1 MSRPRD
7 PALRDR
13 ILRSA
18 AREFA
23 RRGGAGTSIARVG
36 RLAGVTKGGVY
47 FHFRSKE
54 ELFLAV
60 VDAQREEQRQEQRET
75 ATNPE
80 LGSAAMQ
87 LEAFLSARLR
97 SHLRRP
103 EARALMRLLGT
114 EIRAGF
120 DTTLRGDARG
130 ELRALRA
137 RLRELFSDGQ
147 RDGSLLV
154 EDPALAAFVVAGA
167 VEGIL
172 EQWRIAPRDAEP
184 FGGPE
189 SLAMAIVAPYLTAE
203 RGRPPLPPRPAEE
216 RDFQPP
222 F

>member
-13 ILRSA
+13 ILRVA

-23 RRGGAGTSIARVG
+23 RRGVTGTSIARVG
-36 RLAGVTKGGVY
+36 QLAGVTKGGVY

-60 VDAQREEQRQEQRET
+60 IDAERGELREAAGR
-75 ATNPE
+75 PE
-80 LGSAAMQ
+80 GSGAAAQ
-87 LEAFLSARLR
+87 LEAFLGARLA

-114 EIRAGF
+114 DVRAGF

-189 SLAMAIVAPYLTAE
+189 SLAAAIVAPYLTGE
-203 RGRPPLPPRPAEE
+203 RGRRPTPPRPTEE